1 MYIYILL
8 RTKDKIEF
16 YMWKTQTVYLGGH
29 SASRRSVIDR
39 KIAFSTKGA
48 YNLSVYGMCEA
59 SLHCLAKICSCQ
71 NIDINAKAVGSA
83 ELRAKQSQQSL
94 KY

>member
-29 SASRRSVIDR
+29 SASRRSVFDR

-48 YNLSVYGMCEA
+48 YNLSVYGICEA
-59 SLHCLAKICSCQ
+59 SSPLSGKNLLMSKHW
-71 NIDINAKAVGSA
+71 
-83 ELRAKQSQQSL
+83 
-94 KY
+94 Y